1 MDPKVFWD
9 EKIIGWEDG
18 RYKTGTGKFSIL
30 ENLADKASTS
40 LRFRL
45 EYARTLLLPHVAGKR
60 IAEIGCGSGF
70 LTPDLIAGGA
80 KSYIGYDI
88 AASALS
94 RAVNI
99 ADEAGILDQVEY
111 VHSGLENIGSV
122 DADVVFSLGLLDWLN
137 DAELEKL
144 FSISGQAQWLHAIAE
159 KRFSASQ
166 WLHRLYVQLSYGYK
180 SNGYVPRYYRHSDI
194 EKIAKRHCMK
204 PISVHRD
211 RRLSFGL
218 FMSTLA

>member
-1 MDPKVFWD
+1 MDPKTFWE

-18 RYKTGTGKFSIL
+18 RYNTATGKSSIL
-30 ENLADKASTS
+30 ERLADQASTS

-45 EYARTLLLPHVAGKR
+45 EYARTLLLPHVPGKK
-60 IAEIGCGSGF
+60 IVEIGCGSGF
-70 LTPDLIAGGA
+70 LTPDLISGGA

-88 AASALS
+88 AASALV
-94 RAVNI
+94 RAKDI
-99 ADEAGILDQVEY
+99 ADEAGISGEVEY
-111 VHSGLENIGSV
+111 VHSGLENINHI
-122 DADVVFSLGLLDWLN
+122 DADIVFSLGLLDWLN
-137 DAELEKL
+137 DGELEKL

-166 WLHRLYVQLSYGYK
+166 WVHRLYVQLSYGYK
-180 SNGYVPRYYRHSDI
+180 SSGYIPRYYKHSDI
-194 EKIAKRHCMK
+194 EEIAKRHCSK
-204 PISVHRD
+204 PITIHRD